1 MRIPSRTD
9 KTELGFD
16 ITPLI
21 DIVFLLIIFFLA
33 ASHLVRSELPE
44 EVELPQATQ
53 AQDDDQRVP
62 RRLVLTVKAD
72 KTMLV
77 AGKPTDLQDVEQLIL
92 TGQQSR
98 SDREFE
104 VRIRS
109 DQRVPFS
116 EIKPIILACAR
127 AGVTKV
133 GFAVLP
139 K

>member
-1 MRIPSRTD
+1 MRIPTRERKRGLS
-9 KTELGFD
+9 FN

-33 ASHLVRSELPE
+33 ASHLVRSELQE
-44 EVELPQATQ
+44 KVELPEATQ
-53 AQDDDQRVP
+53 AKDDDARVP

-77 AGKPTDLQDVEQLIL
+77 AGKPIDLQHIEQMIL
-92 TGQQSR
+92 SGQQS
-98 SDREFE
+98 SDDREFE
-104 VRIRS
+104 IRIRS

-116 EIKPIILACAR
+116 AIKPIMLACAR